1 MAGLAVK
8 IDHVAALRNAQKR
21 QSPDP
26 VTAATIAEMAGAD
39 GITVHLRLDR
49 KYINDRDV
57 RILRSI
63 VQSKLILETASTSE
77 MVGVALDIKPDLV
90 ILVPEKR
97 EEFTAEGGLD
107 LIVHRSDIYDTVA
120 TLQNSGIPAG
130 LLVDPE
136 PEQIRLAHKIG
147 ASLVEIHTA
156 TYCDAKTAQRR
167 HQAFLNIVDAVKL
180 AHKLKFSVKVG
191 RGLCYK
197 TVKAFK
203 KIDEIDEF
211 SIGHSIIS
219 RAILVGMQAA
229 VADMRSLIL
238 AL

>member
-8 IDHVAALRNAQKR
+8 IDHVAALRNAQKS

-39 GITVHLRLDR
+39 GITAHLRLDR

-57 RILRSI
+57 RILRSV

-156 TYCDAKTAQRR
+156 TYCDAKTAQKR

-219 RAILVGMQAA
+219 RAVLIGMQAA

>member
-8 IDHVAALRNAQKR
+8 IDHVAALRNAQKS

-26 VTAATIAEMAGAD
+26 VTAATMAEMAGAD
-39 GITVHLRLDR
+39 GITAHLRLDR

-57 RILRSI
+57 RILRSV

-97 EEFTAEGGLD
+97 EEFTADGGLD

-156 TYCDAKTAQRR
+156 TYCDAKTAQKR

-219 RAILVGMQAA
+219 RAVLIGMQAA